1 MATFDQRK
9 QKVNTQYNIAGNVNF
24 SNVDNGI
31 EFVRELQKLRDEIK
45 NIAISKLD
53 SEVAK
58 GLEAKINQVAS
69 QAESSKPDK
78 KSMLE
83 NIQEAQKLLGSVAS
97 AAGLIKILAE
107 AAEVIRRL
115 F

>member
-45 NIAISKLD
+45 GIVINKLN
-53 SEVAK
+53 SEAVK
-58 GLEAKINQVAS
+58 DLEAKN
-69 QAESSKPDK
+69 
-78 KSMLE
+78 
-83 NIQEAQKLLGSVAS
+83 
-97 AAGLIKILAE
+97 
-107 AAEVIRRL
+107 
-115 F
+115 